1 MKNSVQL
8 IQRQNQKLTPQLQ
21 LTIKLLQYSS
31 VELEREIDNALSINP
46 VLERIEEAMEAA
58 VDGSDPFAN
67 TEVTEFDTDKELPP
81 ESAFPSSQHDPS
93 WDLLAEPI
101 SLQTHLNA
109 QWQLSTV
116 TARDMAIGIT
126 LIDALDADGYWT
138 SAYGDIRDA
147 TRFAEPA
154 ADDEIDAVRHLI
166 QRLDPV
172 GTASR
177 DLSECLI
184 VQLTQLDADAEVL
197 AAARAIAENH
207 LNVLA
212 HKGIESVAK
221 AVGLPPK
228 VVAQAAG
235 LLKTLD
241 PKPGA
246 AFHAGRTDYIEA
258 DFAVEKI
265 RTRWRARALT
275 DRRQKLRISGFYKN
289 LAREARGKDAAYL
302 QQYVQEAQWLI
313 HAIASRQDTLMK
325 VVQAIAQK
333 QQGFLEQGPLAM
345 QAMTL
350 REIAD
355 SIGIHES
362 TVSRACAGKYLATP
376 HGLFELGRLFRSGI
390 GDDSGQVQAASAIQ
404 ARIAALIKAE
414 SPQKPLSDAR
424 LESLLAAQ
432 GLPVARRTIA
442 KYREALQI
450 PASSERRKPA

>member
-1 MKNSVQL
+1 MKNSVQF

-31 VELEREIDNALSINP
+31 AELEREIDNALSINP
-46 VLERIEEAMEAA
+46 VLERSEESTPLA

-67 TEVTEFDTDKELPP
+67 REVDELSPDTELPT
-81 ESAFPSSQHDPS
+81 EAEFPMPQGDPN

-101 SLQTHLNA
+101 SLQAHLNA
-109 QWQLSTV
+109 QWQLNTV
-116 TARDMAIGIT
+116 TARDLAIGIT

-138 SAYGDIRDA
+138 SGYDDIRDA
-147 TRFAEPA
+147 TRFPEPA

-177 DLSECLI
+177 ELSECLI
-184 VQLTQLDADAEVL
+184 VQLTQLDADSAVL
-197 AAARAIAENH
+197 AAAKTIAENH
-207 LNVLA
+207 LGVLA
-212 HKGIESVAK
+212 HKGIEEATKVS
-221 AVGLPPK
+221 GLPASL
-228 VVAQAAG
+228 VAQAAG

-246 AFHAGRTDYIEA
+246 AFHTGRTDYIEA

-265 RTRWRARALT
+265 RNRWRAKALT
-275 DRRQKLRISGFYKN
+275 ERRQRLRINAFYRN
-289 LAREARGKDAAYL
+289 LARQARGKDAAYL
-302 QQYVQEAQWLI
+302 QQYLQEAQWLI
-313 HAIASRQDTLMK
+313 NALASRQDTLMK

-350 REIAD
+350 REIAE
-355 SIGIHES
+355 SIGMHES

-376 HGLFELGRLFRSGI
+376 HGLFELGRLFKSGI

-424 LESLLAAQ
+424 LQSLLAAQ

-450 PASSERRKPA
+450 PCSSGRRKPS

>member
-31 VELEREIDNALSINP
+31 AELEREIENALSINP
-46 VLERIEEAMEAA
+46 VLELIGEAAEPA

-67 TEVTEFDTDKELPP
+67 SEAAEFDTDGELPP
-81 ESAFPSSQHDPS
+81 ESAFPSQPTDPN

-101 SLQTHLNA
+101 SLQVHLNA

-116 TARDMAIGIT
+116 SARDMAIGIT

-138 SAYGDIRDA
+138 SGYGDIRDA

-184 VQLTQLDADAEVL
+184 VQLSQLDADADVL
-197 AAARAIAENH
+197 TAAQTIAENH
-207 LNVLA
+207 LSVMA
-212 HKGIESVAK
+212 HKGIETVAR
-221 AVGLPPK
+221 VIGLPPNL
-228 VVAQAAG
+228 VAQAAG

-246 AFHAGRTDYIEA
+246 AFHTGRTDYIEA

-265 RTRWRARALT
+265 RSRWRAKALT

-313 HAIASRQDTLMK
+313 NAIASRQDTLMK

-333 QQGFLEQGPLAM
+333 QQGFLENGPMAM

-350 REIAD
+350 REIAE
-355 SIGIHES
+355 SIGMHES
-362 TVSRACAGKYLATP
+362 TVSRACTGKYLATP
-376 HGLFELGRLFRSGI
+376 HGIFELGRLFRSGI

-404 ARIAALIKAE
+404 ARIAAMIKAE
-414 SPQKPLSDAR
+414 SPHKPLSDAR

-432 GLPVARRTIA
+432 GIPVARRTIA